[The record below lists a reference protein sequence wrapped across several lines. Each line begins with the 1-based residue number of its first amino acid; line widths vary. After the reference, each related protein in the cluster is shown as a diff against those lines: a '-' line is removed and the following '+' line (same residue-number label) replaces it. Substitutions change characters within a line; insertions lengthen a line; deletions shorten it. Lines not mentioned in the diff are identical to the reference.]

1 MKKTYEKPKL
11 IALSLSGNNLL
22 CGSCAGKVTL
32 YDNSTLAQLVLMAAG
47 RNSDYDKIEGISR
60 GDFDGLFGAE
70 SECKG
75 NDDNPL
81 IKSYCKFTS
90 SGEQITQVAWS

>member
-47 RNSDYDKIEGISR
+47 RNSDYDRITGISR
-60 GDFDGLFGAE
+60 GDFEGLFGTEE
-70 SECKG
+70 SCGTPIEA
-75 NDDNPL
+75 
-81 IKSYCKFTS
+81 YCKFTS
-90 SGEQITQVAWS
+90 TGEQVAWS